1 MRKMK
6 SVICCMLLSM
16 MLTANVACGNTS
28 GGKSES
34 TAPNIRGKGIVKEKI
49 TLATLIKNS
58 PFAVNNV
65 PFSIATQQQLPD
77 SLFMAIYVN
86 SERFYIKIGG
96 VSNDKRLEVLDQA
109 LEEYGT
115 EKGISLSEKARAEF
129 ARTGW
134 VCAPI
139 GRLNA
144 TLESMAD
151 GRKVNSTPGFSIAH
165 NRDNTDYAIWFRA
178 VGRMSYIYTHN
189 LMESKEP
196 DTDGGFYT
204 DVDDGIEINEGV
216 EEIEEEPQLIPE
228 EILNVVRVWY
238 DTPSRRMNSNAILIA
253 DGNLPF
259 KHFGNLLRHLY
270 DSDFFRVEMITAQM
284 WIALAEGNNPDEY
297 AIMDPIE
304 YALMPMATN
313 YYHNDWLCDA
323 EYPYRYSTL
332 KVKVTGQEVEFSF
345 PGNTYCFLI
354 DDGDK
359 TYTPIFQKF
368 DREREPLVK
377 HLKRIKRWYDEKN
390 LPWVVEIEPYPNATY
405 ANITAL
411 ISAFQILG
419 ITSYY
424 FKF

>member
-34 TAPNIRGKGIVKEKI
+34 TAPDIRGKGMVKEKT

-65 PFSIATQQQLPD
+65 PFSTATQQQLPD

-115 EKGISLSEKARAEF
+115 EKGIRLSEKARAEF

-165 NRDNTDYAIWFRA
+165 NRDNTDYAIWFRVIRDISQNGFKTPKMYSESELEL
-178 VGRMSYIYTHN
+178 VG
-189 LMESKEP
+189 
-196 DTDGGFYT
+196 
-204 DVDDGIEINEGV
+204 
-216 EEIEEEPQLIPE
+216 EEELTIEEELALEGYTMPHNNYPIQTI
-228 EILNVVRVWY
+228 I
-238 DTPSRRMNSNAILIA
+238 IA
-253 DGNLPF
+253 DAGLPF
-259 KHFGNLLRHLY
+259 KHIGKVIRILYYCNIFKVNLL
-270 DSDFFRVEMITAQM
+270 TAQM
-284 WIALAEGNNPDEY
+284 QIELREDNIPDGYE
-297 AIMDPIE
+297 IIDPIK
-304 YALMPMATN
+304 YALLPMGN
-313 YYHNDWLCDA
+313 FYYGEHLEESRERA
-323 EYPYRYSTL
+323 IF

-359 TYTPIFQKF
+359 TYTPIFPKF